1 MQQGQAPYTIFLF
14 PALHFQK
21 LLRPWFPWT
30 EIFFY
35 WVRGQ
40 TKSTS
45 RRKSFAIYFNLGT
58 AKRLMIKFQTLPSKC
73 VLLVNHFQNT
83 DRIVFIKPR
92 RPEKQ
97 FLTLTISFCC
107 INSPNT
113 EIWFL
118 FKLLG
123 GIVTLRNILPSWFFL
138 VDLGYLLNFPVL
150 LDGWKFESTTV
161 PPNGFEPRS
170 PGLVTQH
177 PNYYPK
183 APYETKVT
191 LPKNVHHGLYLLVK
205 LKTCKS
211 QLMLNADYT
220 IYIFQNI
227 LRNSQKNILSNL
239 VGLREFG
246 ELFYIMYK
254 LAIAWA

>member
-1 MQQGQAPYTIFLF
+1 MIFIQIARRNSNPTKYTS
-14 PALHFQK
+14 
-21 LLRPWFPWT
+21 LL
-30 EIFFY
+30 IFFSRPRLSPQFSGSIRRMKV
-35 WVRGQ
+35 WVDHSA
-40 TKSTS
+40 T
-45 RRKSFAIYFNLGT
+45 
-58 AKRLMIKFQTLPSKC
+58 
-73 VLLVNHFQNT
+73 
-83 DRIVFIKPR
+83 
-92 RPEKQ
+92 
-97 FLTLTISFCC
+97 
-107 INSPNT
+107 
-113 EIWFL
+113 
-118 FKLLG
+118 
-123 GIVTLRNILPSWFFL
+123 
-138 VDLGYLLNFPVL
+138 
-150 LDGWKFESTTV
+150 
-161 PPNGFEPRS
+161 NGFEPRS